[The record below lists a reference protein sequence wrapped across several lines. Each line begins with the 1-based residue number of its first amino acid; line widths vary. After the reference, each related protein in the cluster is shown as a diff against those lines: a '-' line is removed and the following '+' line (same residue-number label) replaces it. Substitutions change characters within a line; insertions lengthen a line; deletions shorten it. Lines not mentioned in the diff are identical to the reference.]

1 VDLDV
6 KESGNTCSI
15 KLKGRLVRGEPVDQ
29 FEGAFQSAQAGGHI
43 FLVLDLE
50 AVPYIDSSGIGS
62 VVNALRT
69 STQLGG
75 SVKLVKLS
83 SFVEK
88 TLKMCGL
95 LGLFSVYETEADAI
109 SACGG

>member
-1 VDLDV
+1 MDLDV
-6 KESGNTCSI
+6 RESGNTCTI
-15 KLKGRLVRGEPVDQ
+15 KLKGRLVRGEPLDQ
-29 FEGAFQSAQAGGHI
+29 FEAAYRSAQASGHI

-50 AVPYIDSSGIGS
+50 ELPYIDSSGIGS
-62 VVNALRT
+62 FVNALRT
-69 STQLGG
+69 SSQLGG
-75 SVKLVKLS
+75 SVKLVKLT

-95 LGLFSVYETEADAI
+95 LNLFGVYQTNAEAI